1 MKGKVYLVGAGPGDE
16 GLMTLKGLQCLKEAD
31 VIVYDRL
38 ASERLLD
45 VTRKGAEKIYAG
57 KFASH
62 HTLKQE
68 EINALLAQK
77 AQEGKVVVRLKG
89 GDPFIFGRGGE
100 EAEYLAD
107 QGIDFEVVPGV
118 SSAYS
123 VPAYAGIP
131 VTQRGHTS
139 TVAFITGHEDDTKE
153 DSDIDW
159 ARISTGAGTL
169 VFLMGVRNLELIVKN
184 LIEYGRPQET
194 PVAVIRGGTTPQQQ
208 TIVGTLS
215 DIVDKVRDASLTP
228 PAITVVGGVVRL
240 REKLNWFEKRP
251 LFGKTILV
259 TRARLQA
266 SQLVEKLSQLG
277 AQVIEFPTIKIVPPS
292 SFGEMDQAIQDIAR
306 YDWIIFSSVNG
317 VESFFQRLRELGRD
331 VRELK
336 GIKIAV
342 VGPKTREKVEDM
354 GIRVDLMP
362 QEYRA
367 EQILS
372 ELEKCG
378 IEGKRFLIPR
388 AKMARDLVPVELA
401 GRGAEV
407 DVVTAYETVMDDTP
421 VQEVVELLQEGKV
434 DVVTF
439 TSSSTVK
446 NFVHKLRGFDLTQF
460 LNKVRIVCIGP
471 ITAQTARE
479 LGLSVDRIAEVYTIE
494 GLIEAI
500 VQLVS

>member
-1 MKGKVYLVGAGPGDE
+1 M
-16 GLMTLKGLQCLKEAD
+16 
-31 VIVYDRL
+31 
-38 ASERLLD
+38 
-45 VTRKGAEKIYAG
+45 
-57 KFASH
+57 
-62 HTLKQE
+62 KQE
-68 EINALLAQK
+68 GINALLAQK
-77 AQEGKVVVRLKG
+77 AREGKVVVRLKG

-159 ARISTGAGTL
+159 ARISRGAGTL

-184 LIEYGRPQET
+184 LIEYGRPPET
-194 PVAVIRGGTTPQQQ
+194 PVAVIRWGTTPHQQ
-208 TIVGTLS
+208 TVVGTLA
-215 DIVDKVRDASLTP
+215 DIVHKVREAALTP
-228 PAITVVGGVVRL
+228 PAITVVGEVVRL
-240 REKLNWFEKRP
+240 REKLNWFEKKP
-251 LFGKTILV
+251 LFGKTVLV
-259 TRARLQA
+259 TRAKPQA

-277 AQVIEFPTIKIVPPS
+277 AQVIEFPTIKLVPPS
-292 SFGEMDQAIQDIAR
+292 SFAEMDQVIQDIAR

-317 VESFFQRLRELGRD
+317 VESFFHRLRELGRD

-336 GIKIAV
+336 GIKIAAI
-342 VGPKTREKVEDM
+342 GPKTREKVEDM

-362 QEYRA
+362 QEYRS

-372 ELEKCG
+372 ELEKHG

-388 AKMARDLVPVELA
+388 ARMARDLVPLELA
-401 GRGAEV
+401 SRGAEV
-407 DVVTAYETVMDDTP
+407 DVVTAYETLMDDTP

-434 DVVTF
+434 DIVTF
-439 TSSSTVK
+439 TSSSTVR
-446 NFVHKLRGFDLTQF
+446 NFVHKLRGFDLAQF

-471 ITAQTARE
+471 ITAQTAQE
-479 LGLSVDRIAEVYTIE
+479 LGLTVDKTAEVYTIE
-494 GLIEAI
+494 GLIEVI
-500 VQLVS
+500 IQLVT

>member
-1 MKGKVYLVGAGPGDE
+1 MSGKVYLVGAGTGDE
-16 GLMTLKGLQCLKEAD
+16 GLMTLRGLQCLKEAD

-38 ASERLLD
+38 ASERPLD

-68 EINALLAQK
+68 EINVLLAQK

-118 SSAYS
+118 SSAYA

-139 TVAFITGHEDDTKE
+139 TVAFITGHEDDTKD

-159 ARISTGAGTL
+159 AHISTGVGTL

-184 LIEYGRPQET
+184 LIEYGRPPET
-194 PVAVIRGGTTPQQQ
+194 PVAVIRWGTTPQQQ
-208 TIVGTLS
+208 TIVGTLA
-215 DIVDKVRDASLTP
+215 DIVDKVREAALTP
-228 PAITVVGGVVRL
+228 PAITVVGEVVRL
-240 REKLNWFEKRP
+240 REKLNWFEKKP

-259 TRARLQA
+259 TRARPQA
-266 SQLVEKLSQLG
+266 SQLVEKLSQRG

-292 SFGEMDQAIQDIAR
+292 SFGEMDQAIQDMAR
-306 YDWIIFSSVNG
+306 YDWVIFSSVNG

-342 VGPKTREKVEDM
+342 VGPKTREKIEDM
-354 GIRVDLMP
+354 
-362 QEYRA
+362 
-367 EQILS
+367 
-372 ELEKCG
+372 
-378 IEGKRFLIPR
+378 
-388 AKMARDLVPVELA
+388 
-401 GRGAEV
+401 
-407 DVVTAYETVMDDTP
+407 
-421 VQEVVELLQEGKV
+421 
-434 DVVTF
+434 
-439 TSSSTVK
+439 
-446 NFVHKLRGFDLTQF
+446 
-460 LNKVRIVCIGP
+460 
-471 ITAQTARE
+471 
-479 LGLSVDRIAEVYTIE
+479 
-494 GLIEAI
+494 
-500 VQLVS
+500 